1 MEHRKFSRAFFEMP
15 TMLRRKKK
23 AGQSLLAEARCLF
36 EFAAEVQSSH
46 DLFPK
51 HWCRHAAL
59 LVMKR
64 ALVTAE
70 PVSRLSK
77 DSLNRRGC

>member
-1 MEHRKFSRAFFEMP
+1 MEHRRFSRAFFEMP
-15 TMLRRKKK
+15 TMLRREKK
-23 AGQSLLAEARCLF
+23 AGQSLLADSRSLF
-36 EFAAEVQSSH
+36 DFAAEVQSSH

-64 ALVTAE
+64 ALVNAE
-70 PVSRLSK
+70 PVFRLSK
-77 DSLNRRGC
+77 SVPNKGA